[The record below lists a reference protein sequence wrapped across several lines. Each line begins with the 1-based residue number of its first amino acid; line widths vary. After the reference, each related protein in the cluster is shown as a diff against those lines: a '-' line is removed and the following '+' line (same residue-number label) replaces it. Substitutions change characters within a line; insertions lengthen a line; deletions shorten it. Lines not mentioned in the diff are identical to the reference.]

1 MNETN
6 SYNIIR
12 LLLIPLL
19 VTLDL
24 HLRMLKNKSKSSAVS
39 YQNLEKATF
48 AGGCFWCMQAVF
60 DKIEGVVSTTAGYT
74 GGHKENPTY
83 EEVSSGKTGH
93 TEAIEILYDPSQIT
107 YQELLDIFWKNIEP
121 TMLNRQFVDFGTQY
135 RTAIFYHNKEQKRLA
150 NASKEKLVKSG
161 KFYKPVVTE
170 IEPASTFYKA
180 EEYHQQYYKKNP
192 IRYEFYEAHSGRSQY
207 LKAVWALDAKK

>member
-1 MNETN
+1 VW
-6 SYNIIR
+6 Y
-12 LLLIPLL
+12 LLL
-19 VTLDL
+19 
-24 HLRMLKNKSKSSAVS
+24 R
-39 YQNLEKATF
+39 
-48 AGGCFWCMQAVF
+48 
-60 DKIEGVVSTTAGYT
+60 YT

-150 NASKEKLVKSG
+150 DVSKEKLEKSG
-161 KFYKPVVTE
+161 KFYKPVVTG